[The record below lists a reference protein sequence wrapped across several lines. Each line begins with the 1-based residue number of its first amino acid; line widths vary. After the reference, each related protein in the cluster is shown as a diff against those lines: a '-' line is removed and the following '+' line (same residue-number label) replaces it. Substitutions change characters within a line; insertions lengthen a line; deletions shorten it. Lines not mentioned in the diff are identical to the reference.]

1 MRGYYGFT
9 SHQIAAAMN
18 HLLALPHVTVEE
30 REAVTQALSHTDA
43 GLDFADALHLTC
55 YRECESVASF
65 DDRKFARRV
74 KRLGLK
80 PRVIVP

>member
-1 MRGYYGFT
+1 M
-9 SHQIAAAMN
+9 I
-18 HLLALPHVTVEE
+18 ED
-30 REAVTQALSHTDA
+30 REAVVQALSHNAA

-74 KRLGLK
+74 KQLGLK
-80 PRVIVP
+80 PRVNVP